1 MWSINPARDLAISE
15 LSRTAMQT
23 MDRIILGKAYA
34 VDEWVLTGYTEIAK
48 RDRPISSEEGKV
60 LGGVTVALLSQ
71 VREAAYKRANTSPVH
86 SFASVRLRTMLN
98 QQDTAARIILPDH
111 ENYGYARHIQQLFG
125 SELTEKNAETSW
137 NHSVALLS
145 VQEMLAIVHDKP
157 RGVTRH
163 AQFYL
168 ESIIFQV
175 SQATDL
181 HSITP

>member
-1 MWSINPARDLAISE
+1 MWAINPARELAVSE

-34 VDEWVLTGYTEIAK
+34 VDEWVLSGYTEIAK

-71 VREAAYKRANTSPVH
+71 VREAAYRRATTIPVQ
-86 SFASVRLRTMLN
+86 SFASVRLRTMIN
-98 QQDTAARIILPDH
+98 SQDSAARILHPDL
-111 ENYGYARHIQQLFG
+111 ENYGYAHHIQQLFG
-125 SELTEKNAETSW
+125 SELTEKTAESFW
-137 NHSVALLS
+137 KHSVALLS

-163 AQFYL
+163 DQFYL
-168 ESIIFQV
+168 ENIIFQV
-175 SQATDL
+175 GEATE
-181 HSITP
+181 